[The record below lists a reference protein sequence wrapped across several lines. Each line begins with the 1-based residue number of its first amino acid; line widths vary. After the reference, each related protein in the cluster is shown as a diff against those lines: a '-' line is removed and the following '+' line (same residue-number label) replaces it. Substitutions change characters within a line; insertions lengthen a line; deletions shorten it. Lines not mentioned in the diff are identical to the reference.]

1 MREQVMPDSALEKEF
16 KHFVERYLIVQ
27 DAKCYRHCQ
36 DQAKFVSLQVDKPGI
51 LGGYF
56 CPGNYA
62 SRVVYFSL
70 DPDREWFEKFLRDQ
84 VGDRVRSRDIRSATR
99 HGWELGGNA
108 ETEITKICDDG
119 IRQLYWTAYPL
130 TQEEKTSGA
139 FRCENCGKLFVKGFA
154 DERKLCDA
162 CS

>member
-1 MREQVMPDSALEKEF
+1 MPDSSLEKEF
-16 KHFVERYLIVQ
+16 THFVERYLIVQ
-27 DAKCYRHCQ
+27 DARCYRHCQ
-36 DQAKFVSLQVDKPGI
+36 DRARFVPLQADRPGI

-70 DPDREWFEKFLRDQ
+70 DPDREWFEKFLQNQ
-84 VGDRVRSRDIRSATR
+84 VGNRVRSRDIRSATR

-108 ETEITKICDDG
+108 ETEITKISDDG
-119 IRQLYWTAYPL
+119 IRQLYWTVYPS
-130 TQEEKTSGA
+130 TEEEKTSGA
-139 FRCENCGKLFVKGFA
+139 FRCENCGKLFVKGFT
-154 DERKLCDA
+154 DERKLCDD